1 MSTCKAA
8 VAWKP
13 RRSLTVEEM
22 EVPPPK
28 THEVLVQGR
37 LTSLVTHSFQNSIQ
51 TLSPHL
57 PMRP

>member
-1 MSTCKAA
+1 LANRCKAA

-37 LTSLVTHSFQNSIQ
+37 RPFRPYVWLQ
-51 TLSPHL
+51 LSVKTQ
-57 PMRP
+57 